1 MKNLKDFLT
10 EEKKRQPKTSSV
22 ASQLGEDLSRIVQM
36 DSFKG
41 TGKSDTPAA
50 AADKS
55 PVADDMHSDSAS
67 SVEMGDEMLKEIDRK
82 RVFRPHTSAGK
93 MEASCGILYP
103 DSTLRTVWD
112 VIGFLMIFY

>member
-1 MKNLKDFLT
+1 M
-10 EEKKRQPKTSSV
+10 P
-22 ASQLGEDLSRIVQM
+22 SQLGEDLSRIAQM
-36 DSFKG
+36 DSFKV

-50 AADKS
+50 AADRS
-55 PVADDMHSDSAS
+55 PVADDVRSDSAS

-82 RVFRPHTSAGK
+82 CARFLTRAGK